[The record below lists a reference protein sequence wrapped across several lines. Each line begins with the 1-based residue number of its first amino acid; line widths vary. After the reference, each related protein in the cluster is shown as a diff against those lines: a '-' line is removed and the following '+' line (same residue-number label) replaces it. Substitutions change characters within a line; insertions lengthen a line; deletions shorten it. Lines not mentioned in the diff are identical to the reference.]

1 MKLIEAANNREKT
14 AFVEVEKNMILSRY
28 IDCFQSREG
37 KIKDKDLINYRKDL
51 VKTVKN
57 I

>member
-1 MKLIEAANNREKT
+1 MKLIEAASNREKA

>member
-1 MKLIEAANNREKT
+1 MKLIEAANNREKST
-14 AFVEVEKNMILSRY
+14 FVEVDKNLILSRY

-51 VKTVKN
+51 IKTIKN

>member
-1 MKLIEAANNREKT
+1 
-14 AFVEVEKNMILSRY
+14 MILGRY

-51 VKTVKN
+51 IKTIKSIEAYFQDEKVCL
-57 I
+57 

>member
-1 MKLIEAANNREKT
+1 MKLIEAANNREKS
-14 AFVEVEKNMILSRY
+14 AFVEVDKNLILSRY

-37 KIKDKDLINYRKDL
+37 KIKEKDLINYRKDL
-51 VKTVKN
+51 IKTIKN